1 MARNHSAFSPT
12 CAAVL
17 LGALSV
23 HGQKI
28 ARGAICHGTKLVVQ
42 ESDRRARCGPPLCR
56 NCGGAR
62 FAAPLSLRPLRI
74 PYRVYCHVGARSWLD
89 RSPKGNFKILDKRVG
104 VGVRHGL
111 DYYGLPECRTHLRNL
126 NSEASPDRHG
136 QRGRL
141 LLSQKVTNAHSRGFH
156 SKPPNSQGKAL
167 SKCFG
172 EA

>member
-28 ARGAICHGTKLVVQ
+28 ARKTGRPGVGSPRALRPATLQ
-42 ESDRRARCGPPLCR
+42 ELWRRTPLR
-56 NCGGAR
+56 SL
-62 FAAPLSLRPLRI
+62 APLSLRPLRI